1 MRSQALHVTG
11 QARILRIFNQQILED
26 SDNLRIFASP
36 VNAAADCAGAS
47 FYPITATKLNV
58 FFVAKR

>member
-1 MRSQALHVTG
+1 MSPGRHGFYAFIISN
-11 QARILRIFNQQILED
+11 FFED

-36 VNAAADCAGAS
+36 VNAAADCTGAS
-47 FYPITATKLNV
+47 FYLITATKLNV